1 MIQDLVFKF
10 SDAKLVNTP
19 CRLVYTCFGWFKYSE
34 AAFKICANLVKFCP
48 TALLSPICIA
58 DLQTF
63 MPFHDISRSSI
74 GKVFCSHKFHI
85 RFDMNEIFFI
95 AFA

>member
-34 AAFKICANLVKFCP
+34 AVFKICANLVKFCP
-48 TALLSPICIA
+48 VTSHGSLCIA
-58 DLQTF
+58 DSQTF
-63 MPFHDISRSSI
+63 VPFHDISRSSI

-85 RFDMNEIFFI
+85 RSYMNKIFFI